1 MHNLFRFIS
10 NNHFGILFLVLE
22 VICIILL
29 ANSQPYHNQ
38 VLVRAT
44 NDVAGGIY
52 DVNSNIG
59 DYFRLN
65 KINRDLAAENAEL
78 REQLTYY
85 RSLLAVDTQSV
96 MPDTIYNYVS
106 ARVVGNTIDK
116 PANYIVINKGRNDG
130 IEKGMG
136 VLSANGIV
144 GVVSEVSSHYASII
158 SLLHPYSVVSIRF
171 KGNQHLANLKWDA
184 KSYRYAVIED
194 VPTHLE
200 LTIGDTILT
209 SSFSYIYPEDLMV
222 GTIEEIYH
230 TPSGDLNRAKVKLA
244 TNFAT
249 LRQVYVVKN
258 YYKSELDSIT
268 K

>member
-10 NNHFGILFLVLE
+10 NNHFGILFVVLE
-22 VICIILL
+22 VICVMLL
-29 ANSQPYHNQ
+29 AKSQPYHNQ
-38 VLVRAT
+38 VIVRAT
-44 NDVAGGIY
+44 NDMVGGIY
-52 DVNSNIG
+52 DVNSSIG
-59 DYFRLN
+59 DYFRL
-65 KINRDLAAENAEL
+65 KTINRDLAAENAEL
-78 REQLTYY
+78 REQLTYC
-85 RSLLAVDTQSV
+85 RSLLDVAMQGTLVDTTYS
-96 MPDTIYNYVS
+96 YVS

-136 VLSANGIV
+136 VVSDSGIV
-144 GVVSEVSSHYASII
+144 GVVSEVSSHYATII
-158 SLLHPYSVVSIRF
+158 SLLHPYSVVSVRF
-171 KGNQHLANLKWDA
+171 KSNQHLANMKWDA
-184 KSYRYAVIED
+184 RSYRYASIED

-200 LTIGDTILT
+200 LNVGDTILT

-222 GTIEEIYH
+222 GTIDEVYH
-230 TPSGDLNRAKVKLA
+230 TPSGDLNRARVRLA